1 MKKVL
6 STSLIAGVL
15 LVPQFAGA
23 AELKTGALTKPSTEA
38 PATIVKEFSK
48 AKGEFKTIE
57 SKRDKVGQV
66 VKLQQTV
73 DGVPVFG
80 GIVVGVVDE
89 AGQLKTVVDDTKQL
103 KGLHKSIK
111 LNERKA
117 IARYKELVGHTGA
130 YELEPA
136 AELVIYPNKGE
147 AAYAYEVTGTILD
160 AEEPSRWTYF
170 IDATSGE
177 VLNKYNQ
184 LAHAK
189 PTNGITGTTFT
200 GTGIDVL
207 GQSQTFKTTKSGS
220 YYYLQDSTRG
230 KGIYTYDAGNRTR
243 LPGSL
248 WADVDNVL
256 NTTYDRAAVS
266 AHVNATKTYDFFKNT
281 YGRNS
286 YDNNGAALNS
296 TVHYSRSYNNAFW
309 DGSKMV
315 YGDGDG
321 QTFTY
326 LSGALDVVAHE
337 LSHAVTEYTAGLIYQ
352 NESGAINEAVSDIF
366 GTVAEYSVG
375 SNFDWLVGEDIY
387 TPGVAGDAL
396 RSMSNPAA
404 YGDPDHYSVRYT
416 GTQDNGGVHIN
427 SGIVNKAAY
436 LLGNGGSHYGVSVQG
451 VGVMEM
457 GDIYYRAL
465 TVYLTP
471 TSNFSSLR
479 QAVVQSAKDLYGSTS
494 IQAVAAAKSFDA
506 VGIY

>member
-1 MKKVL
+1 MKKVV

-15 LVPQFAGA
+15 LVPQLVGA
-23 AELKTGALTKPSTEA
+23 AELKSGTLTKPSESA
-38 PATIVKEFSK
+38 PTTIVKEFVK

-57 SKRDKVGQV
+57 SKSDKLGKV

-80 GIVVGVVDE
+80 GVVVGVVDE
-89 AGQLKTVVDDTKQL
+89 AGQLKTVVDDAKSV
-103 KGLHKSIK
+103 KNLHKSIK
-111 LNERKA
+111 LSEKKA
-117 IARYKELVGHTGA
+117 IASYKALVGHKGA
-130 YELEPA
+130 YELEPE
-136 AELVIYPNKGE
+136 AELIVYPNGDKSV
-147 AAYAYEVTGTILD
+147 YAYQVTGTILD

-170 IDATSGE
+170 IDAGTGE
-177 VLNKYNQ
+177 VLNKFDQ

-189 PTNGITGTTFT
+189 PTNGVTGTTYT

-207 GQSQTFKTTKSGS
+207 GSSQTFKTTKSGS

-248 WADVDNVL
+248 WADVDNIL

-266 AHVNATKTYDFFKNT
+266 AHVNATKTYDFYKNT

-286 YDNNGAALNS
+286 YDNAGAALNS

-337 LSHAVTEYTAGLIYQ
+337 LTHAVTEYTAGLIYQ

-375 SNFDWLVGEDIY
+375 TDFDWLVGEDIY
-387 TPGVAGDAL
+387 TPGVAGDGL
-396 RSMSNPAA
+396 RSMANPAA
-404 YGDPDHYSVRYT
+404 NGDPDHYSKRYT

-436 LLGNGGSHYGVSVQG
+436 LLASGGSHYGVSVQG
-451 VGVMEM
+451 IGVMEM

-465 TVYLTP
+465 NVYLTP

-479 QAVVQSAKDLYGSTS
+479 QAVVQSAKDLYGATS
-494 IQAVAAAKSFDA
+494 PQAVSAAKSFDA
-506 VGIY
+506 VGIN

>member
-1 MKKVL
+1 MKKAL
-6 STSLIAGVL
+6 STSLIAGAL

-23 AELKTGALTKPSTEA
+23 AGLESGTLTTPSERSA
-38 PATIVKEFSK
+38 SMIVKDYVK
-48 AKGEFKTIE
+48 AKGEFKTIQTT
-57 SKRDKVGQV
+57 KDKVGQI

-89 AGQLKTVVDDTKQL
+89 SGQLKTVVDDAKSI

-111 LNERKA
+111 LNENKA
-117 IARYKELVGHTGA
+117 VARYKALVGHKGA
-130 YELEPA
+130 YEIEPEA
-136 AELVIYPNKGE
+136 KLVVYPNGE
-147 AAYAYEVTGTILD
+147 TSSYAYQVTGTILD

-170 IDATSGE
+170 IDAASGE
-177 VLNKYNQ
+177 VLNKFDQ
-184 LAHAK
+184 LAHART
-189 PTNGITGTTFT
+189 TNSVTGTTYT

-207 GQSQTFKTTKSGS
+207 GYSQTFKTTKSGS
-220 YYYLQDSTRG
+220 YYYLQDVTRG
-230 KGIYTYDAGNRTR
+230 NGIYTYDAKNRTR

-248 WADVDNVL
+248 WADVDNVF
-256 NTTYDRAAVS
+256 NSTYDRAAVS
-266 AHVNATKTYDFFKNT
+266 AHVNAAKTYDFYKNNF
-281 YGRNS
+281 GRDS
-286 YDNNGAALNS
+286 YDNAGAALNS

-326 LSGALDVVAHE
+326 LSGGLDVVAHE

-352 NESGAINEAVSDIF
+352 NESGAINEAMSDIL

-375 SNFDWLVGEDIY
+375 TDFDWLIGEDIY

-396 RSMSNPAA
+396 RSMSDPAA
-404 YGDPDHYSVRYT
+404 FGDPDHYSVRYT

-436 LLGNGGSHYGVSVQG
+436 LLGNGGTHYGVSVQG
-451 VGVMEM
+451 VGVLEM

-465 TVYLTP
+465 NVYLTP

-479 QAVVQSAKDLYGSTS
+479 QAVVQSAKDLYGATS
-494 IQAVAAAKSFDA
+494 PEAVAAAKSFDA
-506 VGIY
+506 VGVY

>member
-15 LVPQFAGA
+15 LVPQLVGA
-23 AELKTGALTKPSTEA
+23 AELKSGTLTKPSNEA
-38 PATIVKEFSK
+38 PTTIVKEYAK
-48 AKGEFKTIE
+48 AKGEFKTLE

-80 GIVVGVVDE
+80 GIVVGVVDND
-89 AGQLKTVVDDTKQL
+89 GQLKTVVDDTKQL

-111 LNERKA
+111 LNEQKA
-117 IARYKELVGHTGA
+117 VARYKELVGHKGA

-136 AELVIYPNKGE
+136 AELVVYPNGE
-147 AAYAYEVTGTILD
+147 EAVYAYEVTGTILD
-160 AEEPSRWTYF
+160 ADEPSRWTYF
-170 IDATSGE
+170 IDAASGK

-189 PTNGITGTTFT
+189 PANGVTGTTFT

-220 YYYLQDSTRG
+220 YYYLQDSTR
-230 KGIYTYDAGNRTR
+230 
-243 LPGSL
+243 
-248 WADVDNVL
+248 
-256 NTTYDRAAVS
+256 AVS

-387 TPGVAGDAL
+387 TPGIAGDGL

-404 YGDPDHYSVRYT
+404 NGDPDHYSVRYT

-436 LLGNGGSHYGVSVQG
+436 LLASGGSHYGVSVQG
-451 VGVMEM
+451 IGVMEM

-479 QAVVQSAKDLYGSTS
+479 QAVVQSAKDLHGATST
-494 IQAVAAAKSFDA
+494 QAVAAAKSFDA
-506 VGIY
+506 VGIN

>member
-23 AELKTGALTKPSTEA
+23 AELQTGTLTKPSEKA
-38 PATIVKEFSK
+38 PSTIVKEF
-48 AKGEFKTIE
+48 AKGKGQFKTLE
-57 SKRDKVGQV
+57 TKQDKKGQV

-80 GIVVGVVDE
+80 GIVVGIVDE
-89 AGQLKTVVDDTKQL
+89 AGQLKTVVDDAQEV

-111 LNERKA
+111 LDEKQA
-117 IARYKELVGHTGA
+117 IAKYKKAVGHKGA
-130 YELEPA
+130 YELEPE
-136 AELVIYPNKGE
+136 AELVVYPQGDK
-147 AAYAYEVTGTILD
+147 AVYAYQVTGTILD
-160 AEEPSRWTYF
+160 AKDPSRWTYF
-170 IDATSGE
+170 IDASSGK
-177 VLNKYNQ
+177 VINKFDR
-184 LAHAK
+184 LAHV
-189 PTNGITGTTFT
+189 TGTTYT

-207 GQSQTFKTTKSGS
+207 GQSQSFKTTKSGS

-230 KGIYTYDAGNRTR
+230 KGIYTYDAKNRTT

-248 WADVDNVL
+248 WADLDNVF
-256 NTTYDRAAVS
+256 NTSYDRAAVS
-266 AHVNATKTYDFFKNT
+266 AHVNATKTYDFFKNR

-286 YDNNGAALNS
+286 YDNYGAALNS
-296 TVHYSRSYNNAFW
+296 TVHYGSRYNNAFW

-321 QTFTY
+321 TQFTS

-352 NESGAINEAVSDIF
+352 NESGAINESISDIF

-404 YGDPDHYSVRYT
+404 YGDPDHYSKRYT

-427 SGIVNKAAY
+427 SGIINKAAY
-436 LLGNGGSHYGVSVQG
+436 LLGNGGTHFGVSVQG
-451 VGVMEM
+451 VGVLAM

-471 TSNFSSLR
+471 SSNFSSLR

-494 IQAVAAAKSFDA
+494 TQAVQAAKSFDA
-506 VGIY
+506 IGVY

>member
-1 MKKVL
+1 MKKVV
-6 STSLIAGVL
+6 STSLIAGIL
-15 LVPQFAGA
+15 LVPQLVGA
-23 AELKTGALTKPSTEA
+23 TELKSGTLTKPSENT
-38 PATIVKEFSK
+38 PTTIVKEYVKS
-48 AKGEFKTIE
+48 KGEFKTIKSTSDE
-57 SKRDKVGQV
+57 VGKV

-73 DGVPVFG
+73 DGIPVFG
-80 GIVVGVVDE
+80 GIVVGVVNED
-89 AGQLKTVVDDTKQL
+89 GQLKTVVDDTKQV
-103 KGLHKSIK
+103 KNLHKSIK
-111 LNERKA
+111 LSEKKA
-117 IARYKELVGHTGA
+117 IASYKKLVGHEGA
-130 YELEPA
+130 YELEPE
-136 AELVIYPNKGE
+136 AELIVYPNGDKSV
-147 AAYAYEVTGTILD
+147 YAYEVTGTILEAD
-160 AEEPSRWTYF
+160 EPSRWTYF
-170 IDATSGE
+170 IDATNGN
-177 VLNKYNQ
+177 VLNKFNQ
-184 LAHAK
+184 LAHVS
-189 PTNGITGTTFT
+189 GTTYT

-207 GQSQTFKTTKSGS
+207 GQSQSFKTTRSGS

-230 KGIYTYDAGNRTR
+230 KGIYTYDARNRNI
-243 LPGSL
+243 LPGYL
-248 WADVDNVL
+248 WADVDNIF
-256 NTTYDRAAVS
+256 NSSYDRAAVS
-266 AHVNATKTYDFFKNT
+266 AHVNATKTYDFYKNL

-286 YDNNGAALNS
+286 YDNYGAALNS
-296 TVHYSRSYNNAFW
+296 TVHYGSRYNNAFW

-321 QTFTY
+321 STFTS

-337 LSHAVTEYTAGLIYQ
+337 LTHAVTEYTAGLIYQ

-375 SNFDWLVGEDIY
+375 SNFDWLIGEDIY

-404 YGDPDHYSVRYT
+404 YGDPDHYSKRYT

-451 VGVMEM
+451 VGVIAM

-471 TSNFSSLR
+471 SSNFSSLR
-479 QAVVQSAKDLYGSTS
+479 QAVVQSAKDLYGTTS
-494 IQAVAAAKSFDA
+494 PQAVSAAKSFDA